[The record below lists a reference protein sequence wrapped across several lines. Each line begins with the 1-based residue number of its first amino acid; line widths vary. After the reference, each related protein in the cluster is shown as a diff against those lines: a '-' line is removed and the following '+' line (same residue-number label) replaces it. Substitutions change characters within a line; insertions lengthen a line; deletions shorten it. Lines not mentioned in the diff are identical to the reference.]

1 MTSKLIS
8 FVLSEAPKLR
18 SGSPLESKPVQSAPQ
33 YYESSMPKQF
43 EIGSETIEVMGRQ
56 IKFSIRGY
64 RPDILMIE
72 AIADVADLFSND
84 TFKLRDALVDAC
96 HKISKNRGGKFDLSE
111 EYSLAVLSG
120 YTGEPED
127 ILKKHSAEIVKFL
140 KSEELPLDE
149 KEIEYTLATQL
160 KYAKNDLI
168 VVDWDGALILEPTD
182 QIEAIVDL
190 FQLTNLDLLRYRMLD
205 FDLDTRLSKANRLIQ
220 KKPRTF
226 FSQKE
231 TAQAFKDIIMFQS
244 QSIAEFNAL
253 EREIKLIG
261 DWYSA
266 RLYDLISKKFKL
278 EDWKKSVQEKLASL
292 EDLYTIIAENFSMSK
307 NERLELI
314 QIVLFFILQV
324 GWFVLIILE
333 LFYYL
338 PKR

>member
-1 MTSKLIS
+1 MTPKLIS
-8 FVLSEAPKLR
+8 FVLAEAPKLR
-18 SGSPLESKPVQSAPQ
+18 SGNPLESKPIQSAPQ

-43 EIGSETIEVMGRQ
+43 EIGSETMQVMGRQ

-64 RPDILMIE
+64 RPDVLMIE

-96 HKISKNRGGKFDLSE
+96 HKISKNYGGKLDLSE

-120 YTGEPED
+120 YVGEPED

-140 KSEELPLDE
+140 KSEALPLDE

-160 KYAKNDLI
+160 KYAKNDLV
-168 VVDWDGALILEPTD
+168 VVDCDGALILEPND
-182 QIEAIVDL
+182 QIEAMVDL

-205 FDLDTRLSKANRLIQ
+205 FDLDSRLSKANRLIQ
-220 KKPRTF
+220 KRPRTF

-231 TAQAFKDIIMFQS
+231 TAQAFKDIILFQS

-266 RLYDLISKKFKL
+266 RLYDIVAKKFKL
-278 EDWKKSVQEKLASL
+278 EEWRRAVKDKLDAL
-292 EDLYTIIAENFSMSK
+292 EDVYSIASENFTISW
-307 NERLELI
+307 ERRGRVIEL
-314 QIVLFFILQV
+314 V
-324 GWFVLIILE
+324 GWYVLLIGWLVLLILDI
-333 LFYYL
+333 YYYK
-338 PKR
+338 P